1 MQDFVFQNATKII
14 FGKNTEVT
22 VGYEVKAY
30 SKNILLVHYGD
41 EYIKRSGLLARVTDS
56 LKSSGV
62 NYTELCGVEPN
73 PLLGLVYEGIA
84 LSLQKHI
91 DFILALG
98 GGSVIDTAKA
108 IAAGVPFDG
117 DVWDMFLKKRSCR
130 EALPTGVILTI
141 PATGSESSHGAVI
154 TNEKTGYKLDV
165 IDLCLR
171 PKFAIL
177 NPELT
182 YTLPQYQTF
191 CGATDIMSH
200 AMERYFTPVKNV
212 DLTDRLAEATIT
224 SVIKNSRILLEE
236 PHNYNARAEIMW
248 ASTLAHNDLLSTG
261 RIGDWASHGIGLEL
275 SAIYNTTHGAAL
287 AVILPAWMKYV
298 YKTDV
303 NRFAQFANRVWG
315 LEYDLEDL
323 ARTARLGI
331 LSFELFLKE
340 INMPTRLS
348 DLGIKS
354 DRFEEMAEKAVER
367 GPIGNLKRLNKDD
380 IIAILAL
387 AAS

>member
-1 MQDFVFQNATKII
+1 MLDFVFQNATKII
-14 FGKNTEVT
+14 FGKNTELA
-22 VGYEVKAY
+22 VGEEVKAF
-30 SKNILLVHYGD
+30 STNIMLVHYGD
-41 EYIKRSGLLARVTDS
+41 EYIKTSGLLTRVTES

-62 NYTELCGVEPN
+62 NYTELTGVKPN

-84 LSLQKHI
+84 LSREKHI

-108 IAAGVPFDG
+108 IAAGVPYEG
-117 DVWDMFLKKRSCR
+117 DVWDMFLKKQRC
-130 EALPTGVILTI
+130 EKALPTGVILTI

-182 YTLPQYQTF
+182 YTLPEYQTF
-191 CGATDIMSH
+191 CGATDMISH
-200 AMERYFTPVKNV
+200 VMERYFTPVKNV
-212 DLTDRLAEATIT
+212 DLTDRLCEATIT

-236 PHNYNARAEIMW
+236 PHDYNARAELMW

-275 SAIYNTTHGAAL
+275 SALYNTIHGAAL

-303 NRFAQFANRVWG
+303 NRFAQFANRIFNI
-315 LEYDLEDL
+315 EYDLINLE
-323 ARTARLGI
+323 RTARLGI
-331 LSFELFLKE
+331 EQFEAFLKE
-340 INMPTRLS
+340 IHMPTRLS
-348 DLGIKS
+348 DLGIDS
-354 DRFEEMAEKAVER
+354 SGFAQMAKKAVER
-367 GPIGNLKRLNKDD
+367 GLIGNLKQLGEADVF
-380 IIAILAL
+380 AILNLAL
-387 AAS
+387 